1 MIVPQDASIY
11 ASEQAINNVLMIKA
25 FLLAI
30 EPLRVS
36 LSTARSDLLC
46 KIRDICRP
54 ELIQKVVDLIATTI
68 NDDVV
73 PMETP
78 VDRWH
83 QRTYAVKASFIHLPS
98 TLGILVNSRP
108 VRSPRHARRRTPNIQ
123 GGHG

>member
-1 MIVPQDASIY
+1 MSQDASIY
-11 ASEQAINNVLMIKA
+11 ASEQAINNVLMIKG

-30 EPLRVS
+30 EPLYSS

-68 NDDVV
+68 NDDAV
-73 PMETP
+73 PMEAP
-78 VDRWH
+78 IDKRN
-83 QRTYAVKASFIHLPS
+83 QRTYAVKVIPIRIPIA
-98 TLGILVNSRP
+98 LGNLVDSRS

-123 GGHG
+123 GGH

>member
-1 MIVPQDASIY
+1 MSQDASIY
-11 ASEQAINNVLMIKA
+11 ASEQAINNVLMIKG

-30 EPLRVS
+30 EPLHSS

-73 PMETP
+73 PMEAP
-78 VDRWH
+78 IDKRN
-83 QRTYAVKASFIHLPS
+83 QRTYAVKVSFVQLPINM
-98 TLGILVNSRP
+98 GILVDSRP

-123 GGHG
+123 GGH